1 MDKEMENFVEDAKH
15 FCSLAEELVISM
27 DRLKELMLS
36 VLQLYEKALHLPNT
50 EPSEADYS
58 QSTISALPLKMEIR
72 DYYWSVFDPFDD
84 SDEDKVVCMMISDD
98 INDIYRDLKEGLR
111 AYESGDFDTAIWIW
125 KFGVDN
131 HWGVHAVNLI
141 KALHWIRTDRISK

>member
-1 MDKEMENFVEDAKH
+1 MENFVEDAKH

-27 DRLKELMLS
+27 DQLKELMLS

-58 QSTISALPLKMEIR
+58 QSAISALPLKMEIR

-111 AYESGDFDTAIWIW
+111 AYESGDFDPAIWIW